1 MNIFEKILARA
12 SRKKIVEPNEIVE
25 ASIDMAMIH
34 DLTGPLTVDS
44 FRKIGVKRVWNP
56 ERIVTIFDHLI
67 PASTIRAASLQK
79 TIREFVAE
87 QNIKNFYDIGYGG
100 ICHQVFHERGH
111 ARPGELIVGAD
122 SHTCTYGALGA
133 FATGIGST
141 EMAAVLATGKMW
153 FKVPKAIKIQTD
165 GKFRDLVTPK
175 DLILHVIGEIGE
187 GGATYM
193 GMEFVGTTIDA
204 ISVDGRLTICNM
216 AVEAGA
222 KTGIVPADHKTIE
235 YVKKRTN
242 EPFVPIKSDD
252 DDDDAIYERILDI
265 DAGSISPQIACPNS
279 VDNVKPVSE
288 VETEINQVFIGSC
301 TNGRMEDLRLAANIL
316 KGKKIKPSVR
326 MIVTPA
332 SQDVYI
338 RAMKEGLLEIFVNS
352 GGVVT
357 NATCGPC
364 LGGHLGLLSA
374 GEVCLSTSN
383 RNFIGRMGSPE
394 SKVYLAS
401 PSTAAASALAVKIV
415 DPTI

>member
-252 DDDDAIYERILDI
+252 DAIYERILDI

-332 SQDVYI
+332 SQDIYI

-401 PSTAAASALAVKIV
+401 PSTAAASALAGKIV